1 MFDKM
6 KQLYDLQKKAKEM
19 QKSMDG
25 IIVERES
32 PGGKVKLALNGNF
45 KVTSL
50 SIDESALVP
59 GNKAVLEKTLTDL
72 FSDASEQVRAES
84 SRQAMGMMKGMNL
97 NIPGM

>member
-19 QKSMDG
+19 QKSLEG
-25 IIVERES
+25 IVVQRES
-32 PGGKVKLALNGNF
+32 AGGKVKLALNGNF
-45 KVTSL
+45 KVTSIT
-50 SIDESALVP
+50 IDESALVP
-59 GNKAVLEKTLTDL
+59 GNKSALEKTLTDL
-72 FSDASEQVRAES
+72 FDDASEEVRAQS